1 MFERYT
7 EKARRCIFFA
17 RYEASQYGSAWIETE
32 HLLLGI
38 LREVNDLSR
47 WFLGKKGIEQQ
58 IRADIERQ
66 IPVRERISTSME
78 IPLTPECAR
87 ALTLAGD
94 AADRLGHDSIGPEH
108 LLIGIL
114 RIESSQAAQILLAR
128 GAKPEVIQ
136 ENLAKPP
143 SPEHR
148 SNARISPLL
157 KLERF
162 LGGFKEPD
170 ARELILFFATNAEFI
185 DAAGKIWNSEEIAK
199 GFETLFAPYA
209 KRNASYAV
217 EAVLAQTNE
226 LFVARVLW
234 RNALLAS
241 EQRSWMHRMS
251 IVLVPEGDEWKI
263 LLAQVTPL
271 LGL

>member
-7 EKARRCIFFA
+7 EKARRSIFFA
-17 RYEASQYGSAWIETE
+17 RYEASQYGSPFIETE

-38 LREVNDLSR
+38 LREVKDLSR
-47 WFLGKKGIEQQ
+47 WFPGKIGVELE

-66 IPVRERISTSME
+66 IPPRERISTSIE

-87 ALTLAGD
+87 VLTLAGD

-114 RIESSQAAQILLAR
+114 RIESSQAAQILIAR
-128 GAKPEVIQ
+128 GVQPEVIQ
-136 ENLAKPP
+136 EDLTRPP

-148 SNARISPLL
+148 SKARISPLL
-157 KLERF
+157 MLERF
-162 LGGFKEPD
+162 LGGFKGPD
-170 ARELILFFATNAEFI
+170 ARELIAFFATNAEFI
-185 DAAGKIWNSEEIAK
+185 DAAGKRWNSEEISK

-209 KRNASYAV
+209 KRNASYVV
-217 EAVLAQTNE
+217 ETVLAETNE
-226 LFVARVLW
+226 LFVASVLW

-263 LLAQVTPL
+263 LLAQVTPVL
-271 LGL
+271 AL

>member
-17 RYEASQYGSAWIETE
+17 RYEASQYGSPFIEAE

-47 WFLGKKGIEQQ
+47 WFPGKKGVERE
-58 IRADIERQ
+58 IRADIERT
-66 IPVRERISTSME
+66 ILPRERISISIE
-78 IPLTPECAR
+78 IPLSPECAK
-87 ALTLAGD
+87 ALALAAE

-114 RIESSQAAQILLAR
+114 RIESSQAAQILIAR
-128 GAKPEVIQ
+128 GAKPELVQ
-136 ENLAKPP
+136 EHLAKPL

-148 SNARISPLL
+148 IKARISPLL
-157 KLERF
+157 KIERF
-162 LGGFKEPD
+162 LGGFKGPD
-170 ARELILFFATNAEFI
+170 ARELISLFATNAEFI
-185 DAAGKIWNSEEIAK
+185 DVAGKRWNSDEISK

-209 KRNASYAV
+209 KRNASYVV
-217 EAVLAQTNE
+217 ETVLAETNE
-226 LFVARVLW
+226 LFVASVLW

>member
-17 RYEASQYGSAWIETE
+17 RYEASQYGSPFIETE

-47 WFLGKKGIEQQ
+47 WFPGKIGVELE
-58 IRADIERQ
+58 IRADIERL
-66 IPVRERISTSME
+66 IPPREHLSTSIE
-78 IPLTPECAR
+78 IPLAPECAR
-87 ALTLAGD
+87 VLTFAGD
-94 AADRLGHDSIGPEH
+94 TADRLGHDSIGPEH

-114 RIESSQAAQILLAR
+114 RIESSQAAQILIAR
-128 GAKPEVIQ
+128 GIQPEPVQ
-136 ENLAKPP
+136 EHLAKPS

-148 SNARISPLL
+148 SEPRISPSL
-157 KLERF
+157 KLEGF

-185 DAAGKIWNSEEIAK
+185 DATGKIWNREEIAK
-199 GFETLFAPYA
+199 EFETLFAPYA
-209 KRNASYAV
+209 KRNASYVV
-217 EAVLAQTNE
+217 EGVLAETNE
-226 LFVARVLW
+226 LFVASVLW

-251 IVLVPEGDEWKI
+251 VVLVPEGDQWKI
-263 LLAQVTPL
+263 LLAQVTPVL
-271 LGL
+271 AL